1 MKIIVA
7 DYKNLEGH
15 GLFVKFVRIFT
26 VPILNSLPEDFL
38 KRFMK
43 TSSHDAEVVLDN
55 LGSARALE
63 VMYGRYR
70 RNLFSRGLM
79 QGFADLF
86 WHHFVSQPKGVRNR
100 LKIVEDNLD
109 KEISRILNE
118 KKDKEINIV
127 TIGGGSARGI
137 VEVLNKYSEEL
148 KNWKVLVINLDKS
161 LKAIELGKELAKEF
175 KLYNNFK
182 WITDLAQNVKLYVAD
197 NSVDVVEMVGLLDYF
212 RDEKSVET
220 FEKIYDILKED
231 GLFMVGNIVPNK
243 EQPFISRLGWP
254 KMYYREPSDLSR
266 LLTGSGFS
274 EKKGEVIFEPLKNHI
289 VAIIKK

>member
-1 MKIIVA
+1 MKTVVA
-7 DYKNLEGH
+7 TDKNLETH
-15 GLFVKFVRIFT
+15 NLFEKSIRIFS
-26 VPILNSLPEDFL
+26 VPILNKLPETFL
-38 KRFMK
+38 RRFMK
-43 TSSHDAEVVLDN
+43 VSSHDAEVVLDN
-55 LGSARALE
+55 VGSARALE

-70 RNLFSRGLM
+70 RSLFSRGVL

-100 LKIVEDNLD
+100 LKIVENNLEQEVLRLIKQD
-109 KEISRILNE
+109 KE
-118 KKDKEINIV
+118 KKITLL

-137 VEVLNKYSEEL
+137 AEVLSKYSSEL
-148 KNWKVLVINLDKS
+148 TGWQISVINVDKS

-175 KLYNNFK
+175 KLYDNFT
-182 WITDLAQNVKLYVAD
+182 WINDLAQNVGNLVDK

-212 RDEKSVET
+212 RDEKSKEVFTEIH
-220 FEKIYDILKED
+220 KIMKDA

-254 KMYYREPSDLSR
+254 KMYYRSASDLAQ
-266 LLTGSGFS
+266 LLIESGFS
-274 EKKGEVIFEPLKNHI
+274 EEKGQIIFEPLMNHI

>member
-1 MKIIVA
+1 MKTVIA
-7 DYKNLEGH
+7 NYKNLERH
-15 GLFVKFVRIFT
+15 NLFVKFIRVFT
-26 VPILNSLPEDFL
+26 VPVLNSLPESFL
-38 KRFMK
+38 RRFMR

-63 VMYGRYR
+63 IMYGRYR
-70 RNLFSRGLM
+70 RNIFSRGVM

-100 LKIVEDNLD
+100 LKIVENNLD
-109 KEISRILNE
+109 GEILRILNE
-118 KKDKEINIV
+118 KQEKKIDIV

-148 KNWKVLVINLDKS
+148 RDWKISVINIDKS
-161 LKAIELGKELAKEF
+161 LKAIELGKELSKEF
-175 KLYNNFK
+175 GLYDNFK
-182 WITDLAQNVKLYVAD
+182 WINDLAQNVKLYVAD

-220 FEKIYDILKED
+220 FGKIYDILKES

-266 LLTGSGFS
+266 LLTVSGFS
-274 EKKGEVIFEPLKNHI
+274 EKKGEIIFEPLKNHI